1 MPKTDNADFFR
12 IEKENATII
21 VSQNIK
27 DIYEK
32 NHLTGACFNK
42 VTVGQ

>member
-1 MPKTDNADFFR
+1 MLIFFR